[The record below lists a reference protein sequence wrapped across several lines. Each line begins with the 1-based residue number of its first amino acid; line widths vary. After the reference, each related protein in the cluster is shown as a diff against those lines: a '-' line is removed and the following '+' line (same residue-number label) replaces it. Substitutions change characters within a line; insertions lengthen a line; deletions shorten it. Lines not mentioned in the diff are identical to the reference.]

1 MARGASSSLCLDTP
15 DLCGRTGCTC
25 ETLQSARSV
34 RKVDASPCLAACQVG
49 GAHNGC
55 RVKAMC
61 MGRGAP
67 GGMGVVSL
75 LPGGER
81 GARHGNR
88 KALRFGLD
96 HCSRLVSNV
105 PES

>member
-25 ETLQSARSV
+25 ETLQSARRV
-34 RKVDASPCLAACQVG
+34 RKVDASPCMAECQAG

-61 MGRGAP
+61 MDRGAP

-75 LPGGER
+75 LLGDNCVGKERPPSVRRGRGER
-81 GARHGNR
+81 GTARQ
-88 KALRFGLD
+88 
-96 HCSRLVSNV
+96 
-105 PES
+105 

>member
-1 MARGASSSLCLDTP
+1 MPAPAWQRAT
-15 DLCGRTGCTC
+15 
-25 ETLQSARSV
+25 A
-34 RKVDASPCLAACQVG
+34 G

-75 LPGGER
+75 LLGDNCVGKERPPSVRRGR
-81 GARHGNR
+81 GARGTAR
-88 KALRFGLD
+88 QYEGPSLR
-96 HCSRLVSNV
+96 
-105 PES
+105 P